1 MKKLNIQ
8 QIREVQT
15 EVLKEVIFFCNS
27 NNLEYFITGGTLLG
41 AVRHAGY
48 IPWDDDID
56 LIMPRKDY
64 DIFIKTFNI
73 SRTDRFK
80 VLSIAYDK
88 LFPYTYAKAVDS
100 NTVLEEDNGFNYP
113 INVYV
118 DIFPLDNLT
127 DDIKCAL
134 RTYYTILFYLKLL
147 NVKKA
152 NLSDKKTFLKT
163 LIIRIMKTLLS
174 KIEYYEIT
182 NRIDKKSKK
191 YADEKTGKY
200 VGVMSLLAYRKSEI
214 VEADI
219 FSKSLY
225 LTFEGIPVKAPI
237 GYDKYLNS
245 LYGNYMKLPPI
256 EKQVT
261 HHKFDAWQK

>member
-27 NNLEYFITGGTLLG
+27 NNLGYFITGGTLLG

-80 VLSIAYDK
+80 VLTIAYDK
-88 LFPYTYAKAVDS
+88 LFPYSYAKVVDS

-134 RTYYTILFYLKLL
+134 RTYYTILLYHKLF
-147 NVKKA
+147 NIKKA
-152 NLSDKKTFLKT
+152 NLSEKRRLYKT
-163 LIIRIMKTLLS
+163 LIIRIMKILLS
-174 KIEYYEIT
+174 KIEYYQIVDK
-182 NRIDKKSKK
+182 IDKRAKK

-200 VGVMSLLAYRKSEI
+200 VGVMSLLVYGKSEI
-214 VEADI
+214 LEADI
-219 FSKSLY
+219 FSKSLF
-225 LTFEGIPVKAPI
+225 LTFEDIPVKAPI
-237 GYDKYLNS
+237 DYDKYLSS
-245 LYGNYMKLPPI
+245 LYGNYMELPPI

-261 HHKFDAWQK
+261 HHNFDAWQK